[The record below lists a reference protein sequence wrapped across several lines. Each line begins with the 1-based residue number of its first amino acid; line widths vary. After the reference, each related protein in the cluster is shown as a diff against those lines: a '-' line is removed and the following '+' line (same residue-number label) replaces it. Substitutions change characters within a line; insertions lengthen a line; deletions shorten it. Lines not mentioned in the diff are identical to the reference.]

1 VRVTTRGRYA
11 VMAMFDLAVRRSPEP
26 VPLKQIAE
34 HQGLSERYLEQLMAP
49 LRRAG
54 LVRSVRGA
62 QGGYTLGRLPGA
74 ISVGDI
80 LRVVEGPI
88 SPVACVANPLACART
103 DGCVTRGIWS
113 RLRDRMVELLDS
125 ITLADLCQEAASEPS
140 MVGVDDRAGSLS

>member
-1 VRVTTRGRYA
+1 
-11 VMAMFDLAVRRSPEP
+11 MAMFDLACRRSTEP
-26 VPLKQIAE
+26 IPLKQIAE

-54 LVRSVRGA
+54 LVQSVRGA
-62 QGGYTLGRLPGA
+62 QGGYTLGRPAGA

-88 SPVACVANPLACART
+88 SPVACVADPLACTRT

-125 ITLADLCQEAASEPS
+125 ITLADLCQEAAVPLTG
-140 MVGVDDRAGSLS
+140 GVDDRARSLS

>member
-1 VRVTTRGRYA
+1 MRVTTRGRYA
-11 VMAMFDLAVRRSPEP
+11 VMAMFDLACRRSAEA

-62 QGGYTLGRLPGA
+62 QGGYTLGRPPGA

-125 ITLADLCQEAASEPS
+125 ISLADLCQEAASEPFTG
-140 MVGVDDRAGSLS
+140 GVDDHARSLS